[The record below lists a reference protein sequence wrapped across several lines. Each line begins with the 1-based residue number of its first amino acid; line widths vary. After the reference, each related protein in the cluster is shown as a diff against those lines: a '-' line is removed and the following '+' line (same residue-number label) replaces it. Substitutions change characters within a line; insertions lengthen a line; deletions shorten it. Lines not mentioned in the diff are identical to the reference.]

1 MFIPA
6 PLDLDVDLEQESA
19 MLQTLAIEQY
29 ELCTSW
35 MKTDHN
41 YVLYYI
47 NIARNTMTA
56 LVPLVVLVVLNLLVY
71 KHLGRR
77 RAFTATHTSRQFKSP
92 FGP

>member
-1 MFIPA
+1 MFIP
-6 PLDLDVDLEQESA
+6 PLDLDVNLEQESA
-19 MLQTLAIEQY
+19 TLAIEQY
-29 ELCTSW
+29 QLCTSW

-77 RAFTATHTSRQFKSP
+77 RAFTATHTSK
-92 FGP
+92 